1 MSNWIQNAGHG
12 GSDSGAYHDGIAEK
26 DWTLEAALY
35 VNRRLNELGVT
46 SDVTRKSDQTLT
58 REERIATVSEYD
70 KAISHHFNAGGGS
83 GTELIHSIYANGEFE
98 KSLQRKFEKAGYP
111 FRRIFTKTYPGNNE
125 QDYYYMNRE
134 TGSTRTTIVEYGFL
148 DGPNLHR
155 LKDKN
160 YREGLY
166 ECVIQAICAEEGV
179 PYRQASQ
186 EPTEEG
192 PTFYRVV
199 TGSFHKRENAEKRIE
214 QLKKAGYEAF
224 IDILRK

>member
-1 MSNWIQNAGHG
+1 MTKWIQDAGHG
-12 GSDSGAYHDGIAEK
+12 GSDTGAFHDGVAEK
-26 DWTLEAALY
+26 EWSLEAALY
-35 VNRRLNELGVT
+35 VNQRLNELGVSST
-46 SDVTRKSDQTLT
+46 VTRKSDRNLS
-58 REERIATVSEYD
+58 RDERTAAVSKYE

-83 GTELIHSIYANGEFE
+83 GAELIHSIYADGSFE
-98 KSLQRKFEKAGYP
+98 KNLRQKFEEAGYP
-111 FRRIFTKTYPGNNE
+111 FRRIFTKTYPGNRKR
-125 QDYYYMNRE
+125 DYYYMNRE
-134 TGSTRTTIVEYGFL
+134 TGSARVTIVEYGFL

-166 ECVIQAICAEEGV
+166 ECVVQAICAEEGV

-186 EPTEEG
+186 EPTDKG
-192 PTFYRVV
+192 TTLYRVV

-214 QLKKAGYEAF
+214 QLEKAGYEAF